1 MSAATRPGDP
11 ARPVDD
17 LMEELATAFLTPD
30 AALLEAVARIDVVA
44 PPLLALLERAALH
57 GLARERDR
65 TLMFRAIYVLATGR
79 VPAACGPILRFLRR
93 HPDQVDAVLGDAV
106 TESLGSIVASAYD
119 DDADTLFNAAVD
131 RRIDE
136 AARWSLFAAI
146 GLLTAHGRIP
156 LVATEAFLARF
167 HAESLAPR
175 LDMAWVGWA
184 ECIAVLGLRALA
196 PAVEQ
201 RFSTMPADMMEPRH
215 FNELLAD
222 AVMDPSDLSRFDR
235 LHVGF
240 IDDIG
245 AAFDW
250 VRPRKDDG
258 WEDGERLVPER
269 NPLRT
274 VGRNDPCICG
284 SGRKYKKCC
293 LSAGK

>member
-1 MSAATRPGDP
+1 MSATTQAGAP
-11 ARPVDD
+11 ARPIDA
-17 LMEELATAFLTPD
+17 LLEELATAFLTPD
-30 AALLEAVARIDVVA
+30 ASLREALARMDEAA
-44 PPLLALLERAALH
+44 PPLLALLQRAALH

-65 TLMFRAIYVLATGR
+65 TLMFRAIHLLAAGR
-79 VPAACGPILRFLRR
+79 VAAACGPILRFLRR

-119 DDADTLFNAAVD
+119 GDADTLFAAAAD

-146 GLLTAHGRIP
+146 GLLTAHGAIP
-156 LVATEAFLARF
+156 LPATQAFLQRF
-167 HAESLAPR
+167 DAESLAPR

-184 ECIAVLGLRALA
+184 ECVGALGFRALA
-196 PAVEQ
+196 PRVEQ
-201 RFSTMPADMMEPRH
+201 RFGSLPPDVMDMRH

-222 AVMDPSDLSRFDR
+222 AVMEPGDLSRFER

-240 IDDIG
+240 IDDVA

-258 WEDGERLVPER
+258 WDDRPEPMAPER
-269 NPLRT
+269 NPLRLI
-274 VGRNDPCICG
+274 GRNDPCICG

-293 LSAGK
+293 LPA